1 MLMKVVSR
9 STIIATI
16 MAVAFA
22 SISAASAFAASGT
35 GSGKSQTN
43 VAVSQNEVRD
53 VKADSSF
60 LTDLQKHS
68 AKLLTKASNR
78 SQDQRWLQKYDL
90 ALAEAQAVIAGHFTF
105 TSVTANKATSSS
117 TSSSASSATA
127 SKTLT
132 VGKYYQHNPDKLLA
146 LYLHL
151 MRELRLKLGMSV

>member
-22 SISAASAFAASGT
+22 SISAASAFAASST

-43 VAVSQNEVRD
+43 IAVSQNEVRD
-53 VKADSSF
+53 VKADSAF

-68 AKLLTKASNR
+68 AKLLTKASDR
-78 SQDQRWLQKYDL
+78 SQEQRWLQKYDL

-105 TSVTANKATSSS
+105 TSVPAKNATSSS
-117 TSSSASSATA
+117 STSGSSATA

-132 VGKYYQHNPDKLLA
+132 VGKYYQNNPDKLLA

-151 MRELRLKLGMSV
+151 MRELRIKLGMSV